1 MCPEQR
7 GLPGVW
13 APWRADPSVPRSLV
27 PGSPVRLCP
36 SAPSLC
42 PRARGACPPGPSSP
56 GTRPPGP
63 PHTRVVLP
71 WAVACPPLT
80 PRAARWEGPRWPFPG
95 SAPAPCIWQSPGLLG
110 QLGSDFWGGFFGL
123 SITENWLTTAGSGG
137 WDVVRAPRRELERGV
152 TKHCPPEPAPG
163 CPRAWLWGRQEPGLV
178 PRWGSP
184 LKEPRPLE
192 PETKARSATGT
203 AGRLPNRRPQVAG
216 FRSSPEGGFPPLSC
230 TSVSATPPPWG
241 PLCLGERL
249 ERPSCLAPP
258 FEWEVA
264 VRRGSRGTPAPGT
277 GADEAPRALGPTSLP
292 PAGAAHPATSQFGPP
307 AHPGSFLPTAHLTGG
322 CPPRCLAD
330 LGAGGRR

>member
-7 GLPGVW
+7 GLPSVW
-13 APWRADPSVPRSLV
+13 VPWRADPSVPRSLV

-42 PRARGACPPGPSSP
+42 PRARGACPPRSL
-56 GTRPPGP
+56 
-63 PHTRVVLP
+63 LP
-71 WAVACPPLT
+71 WHAPSWCSAHSRRPALGRGVPSPDPAGCTLGGSTVALSWFC
-80 PRAARWEGPRWPFPG
+80 A
-95 SAPAPCIWQSPGLLG
+95 CIWQSPGLLG
-110 QLGSDFWGGFFGL
+110 QPGSDFWGGFFGL

-216 FRSSPEGGFPPLSC
+216 FRSSPEGGSPP
-230 TSVSATPPPWG
+230 
-241 PLCLGERL
+241 
-249 ERPSCLAPP
+249 
-258 FEWEVA
+258 
-264 VRRGSRGTPAPGT
+264 
-277 GADEAPRALGPTSLP
+277 
-292 PAGAAHPATSQFGPP
+292 
-307 AHPGSFLPTAHLTGG
+307 
-322 CPPRCLAD
+322 
-330 LGAGGRR
+330 